1 MIARHQKELELVRRH
16 IHEEEDRLMRDL
28 STNRK
33 NLPKSLRAES
43 KTRIRMFKESLS
55 IDFQVRLFLM
65 ITFKSIFAA
74 SS

>member
-1 MIARHQKELELVRRH
+1 MIARHQKEQEFVRRH

-43 KTRIRMFKESLS
+43 KARIRMFKESLH
-55 IDFQVRLFLM
+55 IDFQVGFVYYD
-65 ITFKSIFAA
+65 
-74 SS
+74 